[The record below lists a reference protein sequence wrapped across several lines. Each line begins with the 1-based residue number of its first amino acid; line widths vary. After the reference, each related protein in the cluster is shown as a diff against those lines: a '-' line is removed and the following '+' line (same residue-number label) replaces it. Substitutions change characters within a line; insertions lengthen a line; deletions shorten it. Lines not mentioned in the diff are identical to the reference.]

1 MNKQFTPQ
9 DKYFKKAKDE
19 GYRARSVFKLE
30 AVQDRF
36 HIIKPGDIV
45 LDLGAAPGSFLQYI
59 SKIVGEKGVAVG
71 IDLNEIEPMRLKNV
85 RTYKGDIF
93 DDAVYGKIG
102 VDEFD
107 VITSDLAPNTSGV
120 RFLDAGRSLDLS
132 LKVLD
137 VSKKFLKRGGSLL
150 IKFLPGFNEGDLL
163 KPAGAMFRTV
173 KKIRPEAI
181 RKTSGE
187 SYLVCLNKL

>member
-1 MNKQFTPQ
+1 MAKQFTPQ
-9 DKYFKKAKDE
+9 DRYFKKAKDE

-30 AVQDRF
+30 SVQNRF
-36 HIIKPGDIV
+36 HIIKPGDRV

-59 SKIVGEKGVAVG
+59 SKITGEKGIAIG
-71 IDLNEIEPMRLKNV
+71 IDLQEIKAMGLKNV
-85 RTYKGDIF
+85 KTFKGDIF
-93 DDAVYGKIG
+93 DDAIYGKIG
-102 VDEFD
+102 IDEFD
-107 VITSDLAPNTSGV
+107 VITSDLAPSTSGI

-137 VSKKFLKRGGSLL
+137 VAKKFLKRGGSLL

-163 KPAGAMFRTV
+163 KPAGAMFKTV